1 MIYINSDAGRIGP
14 FWWLNSNNVDR
25 FWMGNVPPGHKRWC
39 ICWGTCG
46 FGRNLHV
53 SMELI
58 ND

>member
-1 MIYINSDAGRIGP
+1 MNFIDSEGGRIGP
-14 FWWLNSNNVDR
+14 FWWFNTNNVDR
-25 FWMGNVPPGHKRWC
+25 FCISPGVKRWC
-39 ICWGTCG
+39 IYWGTCG